1 MPQSLTSPVLYASSV
16 FQKSVSCRLLALCS
30 FSAEKEVACP
40 PNALNLCLVL
50 LCCGYRYEEAD
61 RLSLLDKRAKV

>member
-16 FQKSVSCRLLALCS
+16 FQKSMSCRLLALCS
-30 FSAEKEVACP
+30 SAEEEVAYP

-61 RLSLLDKRAKV
+61 RLSLLDKRAKA